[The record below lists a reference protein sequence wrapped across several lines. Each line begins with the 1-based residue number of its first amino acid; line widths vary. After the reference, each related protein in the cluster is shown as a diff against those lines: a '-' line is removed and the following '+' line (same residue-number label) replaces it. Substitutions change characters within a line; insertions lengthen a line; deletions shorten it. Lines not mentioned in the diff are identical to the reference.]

1 MPTPWKWMVRFLKFL
16 AVVLRLLYDWTPRK
30 FPRNLHTDD
39 IGSRRRERTVEN
51 GKRTSEWQMV
61 AQDVSRQSDDF
72 TSWWQATGPS
82 LVEMLQNANYD
93 SKSQQAH
100 LRFYSKHLVH
110 RLGFWPLRQG
120 QPNNRWRSFVT
131 DDFSPLEYSWSW
143 NKGPEDAPKVRYT
156 IELIGPAAGSMYD
169 PFNITAA
176 VDTAQEIASNF
187 PDIDLTWFNHFQSS
201 FVDPRL
207 SLPEVDSSRALAS
220 PSSVFLAFDLNHSGG
235 IAMKAYLIPL
245 RAEQTGVSRLT
256 IVSESIDTLSSP
268 FPSFSVL
275 KTFLSNHTSGLST
288 SIVGVGVDC
297 IHPSK
302 ARLRLYIRS
311 PDTSFQNVVDMLTLE
326 GVLPTLRSAKAFG
339 KFRKLWQNLL
349 SLPPD
354 FPTINELLNPSHQT
368 GGILYSFD
376 VKPGNALPEAKIY
389 VPVKHYA
396 KNDWK
401 AFQGLKSFLEEQS
414 KSQWVEGFER
424 VLQSVGSRRRPR
436 ATAGSEETAMGSMEW
451 KTERG
456 MQTYVGVGFEKEDL
470 ALTSYIAPGILG
482 GLQ

>member
-1 MPTPWKWMVRFLKFL
+1 MPTLWKWMVRFLKFL

-30 FPRNLHTDD
+30 FLRILHTDD
-39 IGSRRRERTVEN
+39 IRSRRREKIAEN
-51 GKRTSEWQMV
+51 DTRPSEGQAV

-82 LVEMLQNANYD
+82 LAEMLQKANYD
-93 SKSQQAH
+93 SISQRAH
-100 LRFYSKHLVH
+100 LQFYSKHLVH
-110 RLGFWPLRQG
+110 RLGSWPLRQKQSNG
-120 QPNNRWRSFVT
+120 TWRSFVT

-143 NKGPEDAPKVRYT
+143 NKGPRDAPKVRYT
-156 IELIGPAAGSMYD
+156 IELIGPVAGSMYD
-169 PFNITAA
+169 PFNINAA

-187 PDIDLTWFNHFQSS
+187 ADVDLTWFNHFLSA

-207 SLPEVDSSRALAS
+207 SLPDVDSSRAPAS
-220 PSSVFLAFDLNHSGG
+220 PSSVFLAFDLNHDGG

-245 RAEQTGVSRLT
+245 KAEQTSVSRLR

-268 FPSFSVL
+268 FPSFSIL
-275 KTFLSNHTSGLST
+275 KRFLSDHTLGLST

-297 IHPSK
+297 IHSSR

-311 PDTSFQNVVDMLTLE
+311 PGTSFQNVVDVLTLE
-326 GVLPTLRSAKAFG
+326 GVLSTLRSAKAFK

-354 FPTINELLNPSHQT
+354 FPTINELSNPGHQT

-401 AFQGLKSFLEEQS
+401 AFQGLKSFLEEES

-424 VLQSVGSRRRPR
+424 VLQSVGSRRWPR
-436 ATAGSEETAMGSMEW
+436 DIAASEETAMGSMEW
-451 KTERG
+451 KAERG
-456 MQTYVGVGFEKEDL
+456 MQTYVGVGFEKDDL